1 MVWAG
6 LGCSGEGNVVADRDG
21 PDHGIW
27 ALADLV
33 TPMAMRVA
41 ATLRVADHITQGLR
55 TASALAE
62 VAHVDTDT
70 LDRLLRH
77 LVTAGVLDLDE
88 SGGYTLT
95 DRGESLSDDHPSGMQ
110 ALLDIDG
117 AIGRAD
123 LSFVGLLHS
132 VRTGEAAFPVQFGRP
147 FWDDLGSDPRRTA
160 SFDAQMGTDVAA
172 WAPPVVA
179 AFDWGSLGH
188 VIDVGGG
195 NATLLMAMLRAYPTL
210 RGTVF
215 DQPGTAEGAR
225 AALAAA
231 GLADRGEVIS
241 GSFFDPLPSGAGGY
255 VLSAIL
261 HDWDDESAKTI
272 LRGCAEAAG
281 PGGRVFVV
289 EKTGADGASPST
301 EMDLRML
308 VYFGG
313 RERGVAELTSL
324 AADSGLGV
332 VAVHPVGDLSVVELR
347 EAIRD

>member
-95 DRGESLSDDHPSGMQ
+95 DRGESLRDDHPSGMQ

-117 AIGRAD
+117 AIGWAD

-160 SFDAQMGTDVAA
+160 SFDAHGYRRR
-172 WAPPVVA
+172 
-179 AFDWGSLGH
+179 GLG
-188 VIDVGGG
+188 
-195 NATLLMAMLRAYPTL
+195 ATRGRGLRLGVP
-210 RGTVF
+210 
-215 DQPGTAEGAR
+215 GAR
-225 AALAAA
+225 DRCRRRQRN
-231 GLADRGEVIS
+231 LADGDAACVSHVAGHGLRPAGHRGS
-241 GSFFDPLPSGAGGY
+241 GSGGIGCRGSG
-255 VLSAIL
+255 
-261 HDWDDESAKTI
+261 
-272 LRGCAEAAG
+272 
-281 PGGRVFVV
+281 
-289 EKTGADGASPST
+289 
-301 EMDLRML
+301 
-308 VYFGG
+308 
-313 RERGVAELTSL
+313 
-324 AADSGLGV
+324 
-332 VAVHPVGDLSVVELR
+332 
-347 EAIRD
+347 